1 MRRPA
6 RDTRK
11 AIDAFIA
18 KKAEIDAMLARI
30 AKLRIPRHSAT
41 RSTNIRPVIPP
52 TSGHPFHEHPATW
65 EAGLRGKLSSLIS
78 GYPVKGFPG

>member
-1 MRRPA
+1 M
-6 RDTRK
+6 
-11 AIDAFIA
+11 
-18 KKAEIDAMLARI
+18 
-30 AKLRIPRHSAT
+30 RIPRHSAT

>member
-1 MRRPA
+1 MFSG
-6 RDTRK
+6 TSSF
-11 AIDAFIA
+11 AIVD
-18 KKAEIDAMLARI
+18 L
-30 AKLRIPRHSAT
+30 LRIPRHSAT

>member
-1 MRRPA
+1 IFGRGSNHAA
-6 RDTRK
+6 RNGDEVRH
-11 AIDAFIA
+11 
-18 KKAEIDAMLARI
+18 AENASCMHLGFRV
-30 AKLRIPRHSAT
+30 RIPRHSAT

>member
-1 MRRPA
+1 MPA
-6 RDTRK
+6 ADGKFVLMT
-11 AIDAFIA
+11 ACVEAFA
-18 KKAEIDAMLARI
+18 VSV
-30 AKLRIPRHSAT
+30 RIPRHSAT

>member
-1 MRRPA
+1 VKPPQTKPSLS
-6 RDTRK
+6 TRK
-11 AIDAFIA
+11 HFDP
-18 KKAEIDAMLARI
+18 KLW
-30 AKLRIPRHSAT
+30 LRIPRHSAT